1 MAEENLAGQTGLR
14 REAYALLQINRD
26 DAAVEERVKASEALE
41 AQHRAD
47 REAKARQRGRGGRR

>member
-14 REAYALLQINRD
+14 REACALYQMNRG
-26 DAAVEERVKASEALE
+26 DAAVEKRVRASEALE

-47 REAKARQRGRGGRR
+47 RETKT